1 MILYVLYVPYVPV
14 FTVCTVCMYIMLY
27 LDTMAHIRMG
37 KILVPYLGGWTT
49 IYQLFWVHQVTLWHE
64 VGKSYPYVYVYVC
77 VKQLYYMM

>member
-37 KILVPYLGGWTT
+37 KILVPYLGG
-49 IYQLFWVHQVTLWHE
+49 
-64 VGKSYPYVYVYVC
+64 
-77 VKQLYYMM
+77 